1 MRQNILSQSTSPSH
15 SSASLTTAHAL
26 HHQLQANA
34 SLVYQ
39 QDAWR
44 QGSSVFL
51 AVLATALAV
60 LPCLMPDATNLWFL
74 PVCRVGLAVV
84 GLSLTLVIGVSNR
97 LQEGQVWLTLAGGAA
112 ATERAIYIY
121 RTLLQYTPARNV
133 WLSQQVA
140 GIQQHVQERLG
151 STWVMRPTAFTPDE
165 ITTEDQNLLADGY
178 LTDRITPQQERSEQQ
193 LAQLSAT
200 RSLYQWVSLLCGGI
214 VVLLP
219 LLSPAGLGGSAI
231 AATLA
236 LAFLFWLKLSS
247 LNRWIEIHSQLILGL
262 TLLRDFWQSL
272 PVLERTGSAFF
283 RLVWES
289 ETLIESPYQQMADQ
303 VKTAVHALHHPQPDL
318 IHTILSQPIP
328 SDFEHAL
335 RGTLAPTSVLVQL
348 LDSQM
353 EMDTQLDTQI
363 ADRTTTPNGKAAEA
377 EAEAEAMASAES
389 TITHHVEATKTHAE
403 SNLEATTSQVLA
415 TVTNGNVVPSA
426 IAKAPPLPSPP
437 PVKRG
442 RPHAFV
448 VMPFGRKQGP
458 DGRWIDFNSIYQ
470 TLIKPAIE
478 EAGLESF
485 RADEESSSGDIITD
499 MFQELLLADMVVAD
513 LSIDNANVFYELGIR
528 HAMRRRGVVHI
539 QAGRAYM
546 PFDIITVR
554 TLPYHCDESGCPDP
568 LFVEKDKQALSK
580 MIQATWISERNRV
593 HSPIFNMLTG
603 MIEPDRKTLRTP
615 LATGY
620 WQEYTT
626 LQARIEIAQRQKRI
640 GDVVLL
646 AEEVSNPLIKEDI
659 LAEAGKALKS
669 VGNSALALKQYRQ
682 GLKINPDNVAFRC
695 EEAYHLSRLG
705 QSDEAIV
712 KLERLLEDIPH
723 CVDAATYLARIYK
736 DLWRKTW
743 IGISDE
749 AQRIQVAY
757 EASFILQKSI
767 ESYLRGYQLDQNQYY
782 PGINALTLTALLDH
796 LATIAE
802 IDSGDADEAAYRNRL
817 SALKGSIQFCLE
829 SNLRRLPNDQWACLS
844 LSDLAVCV
852 AESPHQVATAY
863 RKALAVLWNNK
874 YGLQATLDQLQLM
887 NLLKFRPAHVQAG
900 IGVIQAEL
908 DRFEQQERLFASTET
923 EEETTKPAQVFLF
936 TGHMVDSPSRSKPR
950 FPAAMEPEVTKRL
963 DEALTKLEARSN
975 CIAIIPG
982 LACGGDMLFV
992 EACLKRDMQVEIY
1005 LPFEASEFIQDSV
1018 NFAGDSWVR
1027 RFHAI
1032 LDHPHTT
1039 LNLQPDRLGP
1049 VPADD
1054 NAYGRNNRWALYA
1067 TLMHD
1072 ISRVRLIALW
1082 NGQGG
1087 DGPGGTADMVQQV
1100 RQLGGIVEH
1109 IDITKFDY
1117 WREQAI
1123 ALATNQD

>member
-1 MRQNILSQSTSPSH
+1 
-15 SSASLTTAHAL
+15 
-26 HHQLQANA
+26 
-34 SLVYQ
+34 
-39 QDAWR
+39 
-44 QGSSVFL
+44 
-51 AVLATALAV
+51 
-60 LPCLMPDATNLWFL
+60 
-74 PVCRVGLAVV
+74 
-84 GLSLTLVIGVSNR
+84 
-97 LQEGQVWLTLAGGAA
+97 
-112 ATERAIYIY
+112 
-121 RTLLQYTPARNV
+121 
-133 WLSQQVA
+133 
-140 GIQQHVQERLG
+140 
-151 STWVMRPTAFTPDE
+151 
-165 ITTEDQNLLADGY
+165 
-178 LTDRITPQQERSEQQ
+178 LTDRITPQRERSSQQ

-200 RSLYQWVSLLCGGI
+200 RNFYQLVSVTCGGL
-214 VVLLP
+214 VVLIPVLT
-219 LLSPAGLGGSAI
+219 PAGLSGSAI

-247 LNRWIEIHSQLILGL
+247 LNRWIEIHSQLMLGL
-262 TLLRDFWQSL
+262 TLLRDSWQSF

-283 RLVWES
+283 RLVLAS
-289 ETLIESPYQQMADQ
+289 ETLIESPYQQIADQ
-303 VKTAVHALHHPQPDL
+303 VKIAVNSIHHTEPDL
-318 IHTILSQPIP
+318 IQTVLSQPIP

-335 RGTLAPTSVLVQL
+335 RGTLAPTSVLVHL

-353 EMDTQLDTQI
+353 DTSATNQATAAVL
-363 ADRTTTPNGKAAEA
+363 NGKTEL
-377 EAEAEAMASAES
+377 ETEAMTVVTE
-389 TITHHVEATKTHAE
+389 
-403 SNLEATTSQVLA
+403 A
-415 TVTNGNVVPSA
+415 TVTPAKGVTDPAAIKALASVGNGKVAPAA
-426 IAKAPPLPSPP
+426 IAKAQTPPP

-470 TLIKPAIE
+470 NLIKPAIE

-485 RADEESSSGDIITD
+485 RADEEASSGDIITD
-499 MFQELLLADMVVAD
+499 MFQELLLADMVIAD

-568 LFVEKDKQALSK
+568 LFVDKDKQALSK
-580 MIQATWISERNRV
+580 MIQATWISERNRI
-593 HSPIFNMLTG
+593 HSPIFNLLTG
-603 MIEPDRKTLRTP
+603 LIEPDRRTLRTP

-669 VGNSALALKQYRQ
+669 IGNSALALKQYRQ

-712 KLERLLEDIPH
+712 KLERLLEDIPN
-723 CVDAATYLARIYK
+723 CVDATTYLARIYK

-743 IGISDE
+743 IGITDE
-749 AQRIQVAY
+749 SQRIQVAY
-757 EASFILQKSI
+757 EASFVLQKSI

-817 SALKGSIQFCLE
+817 AALKGSIQFCLE
-829 SNLRRLPNDQWACLS
+829 SNLRRLPNDQWASLS
-844 LSDLAVCV
+844 LGDLAVCV
-852 AESPHQVATAY
+852 AESPQQVATAY

-874 YGLQATLDQLQLM
+874 YGLQSTLDQLKLM
-887 NLLKFRPAHVQAG
+887 KLLNFRPAHVQAG

-908 DRFEQQERLFASTET
+908 DRFEQQERLFAHTEAN
-923 EEETTKPAQVFLF
+923 EETTKPSQVFLF

-950 FPAAMEPEVTKRL
+950 FPAAMEPEVVKRL
-963 DEALTKLEARSN
+963 DEALTKLEARCN

-982 LACGGDMLFV
+982 LACGGDILFV
-992 EACLKRDMQVEIY
+992 EACLKREMQIEIY

-1032 LDHPHTT
+1032 LDHPNTT
-1039 LNLQPDRLGP
+1039 LHLQPERLGP

-1109 IDITKFDY
+1109 LDITKFDY
-1117 WREQAI
+1117 WREHAPAI
-1123 ALATNQD
+1123 ALSSSHT